1 MWIGALHYVI
11 FAGQKTTAYRM
22 KFIAH
27 IDVMPLRELLD
38 PQGKAVHAA
47 LQQLGLTQ
55 TQDVRI
61 GKHIELTLESAD
73 ADQAKQIAQQACEQL
88 LANPVMEYAHIHIV
102 PAPDSQAS

>member
-1 MWIGALHYVI
+1 
-11 FAGQKTTAYRM
+11 M

-38 PQGKAVHAA
+38 PQGKAVQAA
-47 LQQLGLTQ
+47 LKQLGFSQ
-55 TQDVRI
+55 AQDVRM

-73 ADQAKQIAQQACEQL
+73 AEQARQMAQQACDQL

-102 PAPDSQAS
+102 PDPDSTSV